1 MAIYTKLNQDEINK
15 ILSNYN
21 LGKLESFKGIEE
33 GIENTNYFL
42 SVNKRKFILTI
53 YEKRV
58 RSEDLPFFSDLMSSL
73 NQAKFKCPAPI
84 ANIKNE
90 TITNFNGKK
99 LMIVSFLEGK
109 AKENLSPANCKS
121 IGSEV
126 AKMHGLTKNLKLSRK
141 NDLSVKSWRK
151 LFDSVKDNCA
161 EIHVD
166 LPKLIKENLNDVEK
180 NWPKNLPKGIIHADL
195 FHDNIFFI
203 QNKFSG
209 VIDFYFSC
217 EDFFAFEI
225 AICFNALCFDGQKS
239 NLSFNVTKAKNF
251 IDGYT
256 SVRQLTEEELNN
268 IKVLSQG
275 AALRFLL
282 TRVFDALNKVEGAI
296 VKIKDPMEYLKRL
309 EFHKN
314 SKNYED
320 YFF

>member
-1 MAIYTKLNQDEINK
+1 MAVYTKLNQNK
-15 ILSNYN
+15 VEEILSKYN
-21 LGKLESFKGIEE
+21 LGKLDAFKGIEE

-42 SVNKRKFILTI
+42 SINKKKFILTI

-58 RSEDLPFFSDLMSSL
+58 KSENLPFFSELMSLL
-73 NQAKFKCPAPI
+73 NKANFKCPAPI
-84 ANIKNE
+84 LNKKNE
-90 TITNFNGKK
+90 TITDFDGKK

-109 AKENLSPANCKS
+109 AKQNLSPTNCRS
-121 IGSEV
+121 VGAEI
-126 AKMHGLTKNLKLSRK
+126 AKMHDLTKNLKLSRG
-141 NDLSVKSWRK
+141 NDLSIESWRK
-151 LFDSVKDNCA
+151 IFDSVKDKCTK
-161 EIHVD
+161 IHRD
-166 LPKLIKENLNDVEK
+166 LPKLIEENLRDVEK

-203 QNKFSG
+203 QDKFSG

-217 EDFFAFEI
+217 EDFLAFEI
-225 AICFNALCFDGQKS
+225 AICFNALCFDGLKS

-256 SVRQLTEEELNN
+256 SVRKLNN
-268 IKVLSQG
+268 EEVDSIKVLSQG

-282 TRVFDALNKVEGAI
+282 TRVFDALNPIEGSI

-314 SKNYED
+314 SKNHEN

>member
-1 MAIYTKLNQDEINK
+1 MAVYTQLNQNEIEE

-21 LGKLESFKGIEE
+21 LGKLESFKGIAE

-42 SVNKRKFILTI
+42 SVNKKKFILTV

-58 RSEDLPFFSDLMSSL
+58 KSEDLPFFSNLMASL
-73 NQAKFKCPAPI
+73 NKANFKCPAPVF
-84 ANIKNE
+84 NNNNS

-109 AKENLSPANCKS
+109 AKTNLSPANCKA
-121 IGSEV
+121 IGIET
-126 AKMHGLTKNLKLSRK
+126 ARMHKLTKNIKIKRQ
-141 NDLSVKSWRK
+141 NDLSVNSWRN
-151 LFDSVKDNCA
+151 LFETVKDQCSKL
-161 EIHVD
+161 HGD
-166 LPKLIKENLNDVEK
+166 LPKLIEENLNSVEK
-180 NWPKNLPKGIIHADL
+180 NWPKDLPKGIIHADL
-195 FHDNIFFI
+195 FHDNIFF
-203 QNKFSG
+203 NKDKFSG
-209 VIDFYFSC
+209 IIDFYFSC

-225 AICFNALCFDGQKS
+225 AICFNALCFDGLKE

-251 IDGYT
+251 IDGY
-256 SVRQLTEEELNN
+256 SSIRELSDSEKQN

-282 TRVFDALNKVEGAI
+282 TRVFDALNTVEGAI
-296 VKIKDPMEYLKRL
+296 VKVKDPIEYLRRL

-314 SKNYED
+314 AKNYED